1 MNCDIYCLFGLLM
14 IGAGGALVM
23 ATPSPANCVCL
34 IKPFENSSVVAREN
48 VPMALPLKVI
58 CTCPTL
64 PGAIFSLGLKF
75 GVVQPQPGRAF
86 TKVMVFLLILV
97 NSMV

>member
-1 MNCDIYCLFGLLM
+1 M
-14 IGAGGALVM
+14 IGAGGALVI

-48 VPMALPLKVI
+48 VPIALPLKVI

-64 PGAIFSLGLKF
+64 PGAIFSLGLIC
-75 GVVQPQPGRAF
+75 QLAF
-86 TKVMVFLLILV
+86 LYKYLPA
-97 NSMV
+97 NSKEKSFSANTSQN